1 MADDK
6 LFRKAALD
14 KLASPERLDVL
25 MQVTKPADWIAKLT
39 ILGLAL
45 AGLAWGFFGSIPG
58 RVAGQGQLR
67 GGGGIQTIQA
77 GGSGVLSEFN
87 LVATGGVTVGQK
99 VAVISTAGGDVGLE
113 AATAELRE
121 AQRLLAEARAS
132 AAGTIGDL
140 ESQRQIAQGSYA
152 TEEAAYK
159 QKKPLVDDQ
168 LLPPTA
174 LRPHEDAMRRLKSQM
189 SDLGIQIGQ
198 QRQNVQQAESRV
210 RQADINLKKILS
222 TNKVVEEVT
231 SALTG
236 RVVALNKQQGDPVNQ
251 GDVLA
256 EIETKAEGVAL
267 EVRAYTPASAGRPM
281 QVGQAVQITVA
292 GIKREENGF
301 LKGTVTYVS
310 PAPVSASEAAQM
322 IKDTLG
328 ESALYEVRIAPTLD
342 AATPSGYAWSTGE
355 GPVQQLTG
363 GIPVQVA
370 IEIGDRAP
378 ISLLIPYLRGM
389 FGG

>member
-25 MQVTKPADWIAKLT
+25 MQVTKPADSIAKLT
-39 ILGLAL
+39 LVGLAL

-77 GGSGVLSEFN
+77 GGDGVLSQFN
-87 LVATGGVTVGQK
+87 LVETADVVAGQK
-99 VAVISTAGGDVGLE
+99 VAVISTAGGDQALE
-113 AATAELRE
+113 AARAELRE
-121 AQRLLAEARAS
+121 AERVLGEARAS
-132 AAGTIGDL
+132 TAGTIGDL
-140 ESQRQIAQGSYA
+140 ESQRRIAQSQYA
-152 TEEAAYK
+152 TEEVAYK
-159 QKKPLVDDQ
+159 QKKPLVDEQ
-168 LLPPTA
+168 LLPPTV
-174 LRPHEDAMRRLKSQM
+174 LKPHEAAMAQLKARM
-189 SDLGIQIGQ
+189 SDLGIQVNQ
-198 QRQNVQQAESRV
+198 QNQVVQTAASGVQQA
-210 RQADINLKKILS
+210 KIKLQKVLEQ
-222 TNKVVEEVT
+222 NKVVEEVT

-236 RVVALNKQQGDPVNQ
+236 RVVQVMKQQGDPVRQ

-256 EIETKAEGVAL
+256 EIETKSEGIAL
-267 EVRAYTPASAGRPM
+267 EVVAYTPASAGRPM
-281 QVGQAVQITVA
+281 REGQPVQITVA

-310 PAPVSASEAAQM
+310 PQPVSARDVAEVT
-322 IKDTLG
+322 KETKG
-328 ESALYEVRIAPTLD
+328 ESAAYEVRIAPTLD
-342 AATPSGYAWSTGE
+342 ASTDSGYAWSTPD
-355 GPVQQLTG
+355 GPPQQLTG
-363 GIPVQVA
+363 GVPVQVA
-370 IEIGDRAP
+370 IEIGDRTP